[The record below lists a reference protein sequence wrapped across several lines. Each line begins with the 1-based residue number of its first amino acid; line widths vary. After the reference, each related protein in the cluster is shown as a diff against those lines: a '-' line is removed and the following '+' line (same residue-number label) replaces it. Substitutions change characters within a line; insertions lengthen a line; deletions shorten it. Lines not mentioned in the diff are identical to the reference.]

1 MDHRI
6 HRVQRFEIV
15 AAYTLVLEFDDGTQ
29 QRINFRPVLEG
40 EVFGP
45 LQDLQVFNAVEL
57 DQTFGTIQWPNGA
70 DFDPET
76 LHDWPKYRDEFVA
89 MAKRWAAGSDSTPDQ
104 RAPNT
109 RMEPT
114 RH

>member
-1 MDHRI
+1 MGHPI
-6 HRVQRFEIV
+6 HRVRRFEI
-15 AAYTLVLEFDDGTQ
+15 AAPYTLVLDFDDGTQ
-29 QRINFRPVLEG
+29 QRIDFRPVLEG

-57 DQTFGTIQWPNGA
+57 DTTFGTVQWPNGA

-76 LHDWPKYRDEFVA
+76 LHDWPTYRDEFVA
-89 MAKRWAAGSDSTPDQ
+89 MAKRWAAASEPAPDQ
-104 RAPNT
+104 RANP

-114 RH
+114 RR